1 MLKSKEQKEYEKYVK
16 SNEDEL
22 AALETVLEDVRKA
35 YNTFCDKRLTYLT
48 ISKDTKITK
57 DEMYSA
63 YLMCEKYSSV
73 INDLEKT
80 KSNLELE
87 FRNLEDNLIRLKGE
101 AK

>member
-16 SNEDEL
+16 ANEDEL

-35 YNTFCDKRLTYLT
+35 YDTFCEKRLVYLN
-48 ISKDTKITK
+48 ISKDTKTSK
-57 DEMYSA
+57 EEMYSA
-63 YLMCEKYSSV
+63 YLMCEKYSVV

-80 KSNLELE
+80 KSNLETE

>member
-35 YNTFCDKRLTYLT
+35 YDTFCEKRLVYLN
-48 ISKDTKITK
+48 ISKDTKTSK
-57 DEMYSA
+57 EEMYSA
-63 YLMCEKYSSV
+63 YLMCEKYSVV

-80 KSNLELE
+80 KSNLETE